1 MKRHPELCVKRAEG
15 LSAARSSGMNKSS
28 VEKWF
33 VEYRQLLQRLNMS
46 DLLSYI
52 WNLDESGM
60 QDVLFDA
67 NLMDGHVYTLE

>member
-15 LSAARSSGMNKSS
+15 LSAARSSAMNKPS

-46 DLLSYI
+46 DLPSYI
-52 WNLDESGM
+52 WNLDESCM
-60 QDVLFDA
+60 QDVFDA